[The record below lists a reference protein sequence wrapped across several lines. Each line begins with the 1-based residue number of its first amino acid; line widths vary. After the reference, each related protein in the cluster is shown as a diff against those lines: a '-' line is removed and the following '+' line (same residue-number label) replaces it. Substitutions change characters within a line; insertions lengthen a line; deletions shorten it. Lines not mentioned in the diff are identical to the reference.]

1 MYYFRS
7 SGNSVPSINIKSLR
21 NLEKKDVFK
30 IERKVFR
37 LTEGTIQVRDR
48 LKKNNTK
55 IWRLHYKIQKLQ
67 M

>member
-7 SGNSVPSINIKSLR
+7 SGNSVPSINMKSLK
-21 NLEKKDVFK
+21 NLEKKRVFK

-37 LTEGTIQVRDR
+37 VTEETIEVRDK